1 LHDSRPLTTYLNN
14 DRIELPTAIPRF
26 IFNQELN
33 YYRITSAEEFI
44 TVEGSVTTTMKSF
57 AKAKKEYARA
67 KREREM
73 CLLALECYNQF
84 YQSCNALGDS
94 CSVQIPQLH
103 KLFNNQKSPD
113 SEEKKLL
120 GKYLKGHGLMVVQ
133 SKNNHDQLNRGSF
146 LVCIMK
152 RE

>member
-1 LHDSRPLTTYLNN
+1 MF
-14 DRIELPTAIPRF
+14 DRELD
-26 IFNQELN
+26 
-33 YYRITSAEEFI
+33 YYGIASAEEFI
-44 TVEGSVTTTMKSF
+44 TAEGSVVTTMKSF
-57 AKAKKEYARA
+57 AKAEKEYVRA

-94 CSVQIPQLH
+94 YIVRIPQAH
-103 KLFNNQKSPD
+103 KLFNNKYLD

-120 GKYLKGHGLMVVQ
+120 GKYLERHGLMVVQ
-133 SKNNHDQLNRGSF
+133 SENNHVRLNGGSF
-146 LVCIMK
+146 LVCMK